1 MTNKSAAAFLLVGAV
16 CLTLMPTLTS
26 AAEFANCANETAI
39 GKYTQVE
46 VSNCADSDNSC
57 VLKRNSNATIS
68 ITFTSGEDLS
78 ELKAVVHGIILG
90 MEVPFKLPNDDGCKD
105 SGLECPL
112 TKDTSYRYSTTLPV
126 LKQYPKVRNLLMER
140 FFLRSRGGNL
150 QTKSFPAAKCALI
163 ARIII
168 SFNGFFSIT
177 KPNSIIERNVF
188 FWLVASLTHR
198 TVAKQICFF

>member
-126 LKQYPKVRNLLMER
+126 LKQYPKVSVEVKWELKAGDKDVLCV
-140 FFLRSRGGNL
+140 LI
-150 QTKSFPAAKCALI
+150 PAKI
-163 ARIII
+163 
-168 SFNGFFSIT
+168 
-177 KPNSIIERNVF
+177 
-188 FWLVASLTHR
+188 
-198 TVAKQICFF
+198 Q